1 MRELHPLLS
10 VFIFPLVSGLLFYT
24 KCMLYGAFLRRINSS
39 SLLLF
44 WLFSAKTDSWG
55 PVGCVRKGKR
65 LRCLMAYRKRVRFAD
80 CRKGRPARR
89 TRSRSRVE
97 DSKVRSGGKDFW
109 RSTISV
115 IFSFSTTSSNGRD
128 RRSGENELPYHL
140 DGHAIAAP
148 ALVAYRLPRNVE
160 AILTKACLSG
170 P

>member
-1 MRELHPLLS
+1 M
-10 VFIFPLVSGLLFYT
+10 
-24 KCMLYGAFLRRINSS
+24 
-39 SLLLF
+39 
-44 WLFSAKTDSWG
+44 
-55 PVGCVRKGKR
+55 KGKR

-128 RRSGENELPYHL
+128 RRRGENELPYHL
-140 DGHAIAAP
+140 NGHAVVAP

-160 AILTKACLSG
+160 AILTKACLSRPWWCLPVILCEWDLQWSLSFSALLSPKSYVRKG
-170 P
+170 